1 MTDPPDEKSRPDE
14 QDEVS
19 RLNEEVAVLRS
30 QVDTR
35 ARRHRRVTT
44 LRKVVA
50 AVLVALAAFGV
61 TASVIGVWGART
73 TLNTDRWVSTVG
85 PLADDPQVQ
94 AAVTTYMTTQLYD
107 TLDVPTRVKNALPP
121 KAAFLAAPLSTRVK
135 DFIHDAVNKVVT
147 SDQFAALWPQL
158 NRLAHEKIMAIV
170 NNESA
175 VIKQS
180 GDTATLNLLPVVNEV
195 LRQLEQQAPTLFG
208 KTLNLP
214 PVTSGQVPPELK
226 SRIESALGVTLPSN
240 FGKITIYK
248 GKELKA
254 AQDAVVAFKKGVLAL
269 VIGSFVLLALALAV
283 SPQRR
288 RTALQLG
295 VWLAIFTVALT
306 TVLRGVRD
314 QVLGKVPA
322 GVYRDGASSAMHI
335 VFTTLRQ
342 RGTQLIWLGI
352 IIALVAYLV
361 GPGRGAVAVRGW
373 TARGARAVAG
383 ATRRGASVTVA
394 EGPGFARAHLDALR
408 IGGVVVAAVVVFL
421 SLSWTG
427 LLVVAIVL
435 AAYEVLVTLVAGSA
449 PEPAPAVA
457 GGEVPGQRAG
467 QETAIPAGRSEPRT

>member
-1 MTDPPDEKSRPDE
+1 
-14 QDEVS
+14 
-19 RLNEEVAVLRS
+19 
-30 QVDTR
+30 
-35 ARRHRRVTT
+35 
-44 LRKVVA
+44 
-50 AVLVALAAFGV
+50 
-61 TASVIGVWGART
+61 
-73 TLNTDRWVSTVG
+73 
-85 PLADDPQVQ
+85 
-94 AAVTTYMTTQLYD
+94 
-107 TLDVPTRVKNALPP
+107 
-121 KAAFLAAPLSTRVK
+121 
-135 DFIHDAVNKVVT
+135 
-147 SDQFAALWPQL
+147 
-158 NRLAHEKIMAIV
+158 
-170 NNESA
+170 
-175 VIKQS
+175 
-180 GDTATLNLLPVVNEV
+180 
-195 LRQLEQQAPTLFG
+195 
-208 KTLNLP
+208 
-214 PVTSGQVPPELK
+214 
-226 SRIESALGVTLPSN
+226 
-240 FGKITIYK
+240 ITIYK

-288 RTALQLG
+288 RTTLQLG

-361 GPGRGAVAVRGW
+361 GPGRGAVAVRSW

-383 ATRRGASVTVA
+383 ATRRAAGATVA

-408 IGGVVVAAVVVFL
+408 IGGVVVAALIVLL

-449 PEPAPAVA
+449 PAPAVA

-467 QETAIPAGRSEPRT
+467 EETAIPAGRSEPRT